1 MATLELKNPW
11 YAATFDG
18 AELMI
23 VKGSPGFGYAQVFC
37 FSDLRAIF
45 SWSMSATR
53 AASLA
58 QSSEALYETMPIA
71 DMIQRIAM
79 TMSSSTKEKASRRML
94 NGVVRMFMGR

>member
-1 MATLELKNPW
+1 
-11 YAATFDG
+11 
-18 AELMI
+18 
-23 VKGSPGFGYAQVFC
+23 
-37 FSDLRAIF
+37 
-45 SWSMSATR
+45 MSATR
-53 AASLA
+53 AASRA